1 MIQRTKN
8 SKTKK
13 NRKHM
18 QKHVFENRAS
28 GLYYSYMLKNSF
40 KRLTLVT
47 HKPNGFSIQKR
58 GKICYH
64 KLQPSNHLSNHLC
77 VISIPSLGF
86 FFSPFFMFNKRN
98 IQISATCT
106 LQLDVVTN
114 DSETCLFPFANN
126 VVNYT
131 NLRNIYSLLIYFMFS
146 Y

>member
-1 MIQRTKN
+1 MTQRTKKG
-8 SKTKK
+8 KTKK

-18 QKHVFENRAS
+18 QKHVFENGAS

-114 DSETCLFPFANN
+114 DSETCLFPSANN

-131 NLRNIYSLLIYFMFS
+131 NLSF
-146 Y
+146 